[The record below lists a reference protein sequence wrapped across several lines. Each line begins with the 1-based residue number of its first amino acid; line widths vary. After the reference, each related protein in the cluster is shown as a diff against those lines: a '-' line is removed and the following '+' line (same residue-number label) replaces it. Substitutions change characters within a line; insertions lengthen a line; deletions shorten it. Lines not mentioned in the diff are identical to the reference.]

1 MSSPTL
7 KLLKSDLFKSIPE
20 HLTNDERIE
29 LSYHRAYAVAKAY
42 GLTASDILNL
52 TPKFW
57 QIHQD
62 MTLSLDNAAF
72 VLISIQYNIAGATFA
87 MFVTDQPGY
96 QPLLDRILKF
106 DVSVQFMLT
115 EVGHGLD
122 ARNLETTATLLPNG
136 DFDIHT
142 PNSNAAK
149 FTPPNWPRK
158 GFPRVALV
166 FARLLVSGDDW
177 GVRPF
182 IVWLNDGKNM
192 CEGVTAKLLPKR
204 AGSKPLDHA
213 ITIFTHVRL
222 PRSAL
227 LGPLKKPDNMQ
238 EGFLSMTRRTAVGSL
253 AVTTSL
259 IPQMKRAVFVA
270 GKYSLRRRIM
280 RQTSKPVPIISFRT
294 QQLPILHALAQI
306 AAFDPFAQDSIRQFK
321 RSNGMPLIQH
331 VISVT
336 FKAVLCQ
343 ASQSMF
349 HALSERCG
357 AQGLWE
363 YNEII
368 GPQLEARMVSIVEGD
383 ILALSISML
392 PSFFSTP
399 HISQEQPEIGTELL
413 LNWYQPPPPTNPTC
427 LLAQHEKGLF
437 DESHSILNGLK
448 GGHRS
453 AEFNSLILPR
463 CPALIEAIGHRR
475 AYEAAAK
482 AGVDSDLL
490 ALYEIHAMLLDQSW
504 YVQHTDI
511 TREYIFQKEAR
522 LLDAL
527 LPRLDPLLDAT
538 GAGPYCTAPILS
550 QASWDAFVDG
560 LETLG
565 GVDMSNDKAR
575 L

>member
-42 GLTASDILNL
+42 GLEASDILNL

-62 MTLSLDNAAF
+62 MTLSLDSAAF
-72 VLISIQYNIAGATFA
+72 ILISLQYNIAGATFA

-106 DVSVQFMLT
+106 DVFMQFMLT
-115 EVGHGLD
+115 EVGHGLN
-122 ARNLETTATLLPNG
+122 ARNLETTATLLPSG
-136 DFDIHT
+136 DFDMHT
-142 PNSNAAK
+142 PNSNA
-149 FTPPNWPRK
+149 
-158 GFPRVALV
+158 
-166 FARLLVSGDDW
+166 
-177 GVRPF
+177 
-182 IVWLNDGKNM
+182 
-192 CEGVTAKLLPKR
+192 AKLLPKR

-238 EGFLSMTRRTAVGSL
+238 ESFLSMTRRSTVGSL
-253 AVTTSL
+253 VVTTAL
-259 IPQMKRAVFVA
+259 IPQMKTAVFVA
-270 GKYSLRRRIM
+270 E
-280 RQTSKPVPIISFRT
+280 IS
-294 QQLPILHALAQI
+294 
-306 AAFDPFAQDSIRQFK
+306 
-321 RSNGMPLIQH
+321 
-331 VISVT
+331 
-336 FKAVLCQ
+336 
-343 ASQSMF
+343 
-349 HALSERCG
+349 
-357 AQGLWE
+357 
-363 YNEII
+363 
-368 GPQLEARMVSIVEGD
+368 
-383 ILALSISML
+383 
-392 PSFFSTP
+392 
-399 HISQEQPEIGTELL
+399 TELL
-413 LNWYQPPPPTNPTC
+413 LNRYQPPYPTNPTC

-437 DESHSILNGLK
+437 DESRSILNGLQ
-448 GGHRS
+448 GGHHH

-482 AGVDSDLL
+482 AGIDSDLL
-490 ALYEIHAMLLDQSW
+490 ALYEIHAVLLDPSW

-511 TREYIFQKEAR
+511 TRESIFQKEAR
-522 LLDAL
+522 LPDTL
-527 LPRLDPLLDAT
+527 LPRLDTLLDAT

-565 GVDMSNDKAR
+565 TVNMTKDKAR

>member
-42 GLTASDILNL
+42 GLEASDILNL

-62 MTLSLDNAAF
+62 MTLSLDGAAF
-72 VLISIQYNIAGATFA
+72 FLISLQYNIAGATFA

-106 DVSVQFMLT
+106 DVSMQFMLT

-122 ARNLETTATLLPNG
+122 ARNLETTATLLPSG

-158 GFPRVALV
+158 GFPQVALV
-166 FARLLVSGDDW
+166 FAQLLVSGDDW

-182 IVWLNDGKNM
+182 VVWLNDGKNM

-213 ITIFTHVRL
+213 ITIFSHVRL

-227 LGPLKKPDNMQ
+227 LGPLKKPNNMQ
-238 EGFLSMTRRTAVGSL
+238 ESFLSMTRRSTVGSL
-253 AVTTSL
+253 AATTAL

-280 RQTSKPVPIISFRT
+280 RQNSKPVPIISFRT

-306 AAFDPFAQDSIRQFK
+306 AVFDPFAQDSIQQFK
-321 RSNGMPLIQH
+321 RSNSTPAIQQ
-331 VISVT
+331 VISAT

-343 ASQSMF
+343 ASQPMF

-357 AQGLWE
+357 AQGLWD
-363 YNEII
+363 YNQII
-368 GPQLEARMVSIVEGD
+368 GPQLETRFVSIAERD
-383 ILALSISML
+383 ILALSIK
-392 PSFFSTP
+392 
-399 HISQEQPEIGTELL
+399 IGTELL
-413 LNWYQPPPPTNPTC
+413 LNRYQPPSPTNPTC

-437 DESHSILNGLK
+437 DESRSILNGLQ
-448 GGHRS
+448 GGHHH

-490 ALYEIHAMLLDQSW
+490 ALYEIHAVLLDLSW

-522 LLDAL
+522 LLDTL
-527 LPRLDPLLDAT
+527 LPRLDTLLDAT

-565 GVDMSNDKAR
+565 AVNMTKDKAR